1 MKRLRS
7 SEDLHSYGEK
17 NGGDKNGV
25 KDSSNLNRSFS
36 STGQRSFYYKQENV
50 RKSLI
55 SSSSSSRYERD
66 RTVEEDREGSR
77 LVRKRSEH
85 DFDGFD
91 RRKGFDRDRY
101 SRDGGYSGGAD
112 RNIGGADR
120 NCGGAERNSGGA
132 DRNFGGAERNSG
144 GGDRNLIHRS
154 ESFCGGSRR
163 EFPKGFRSERDRS
176 RREGSVSSWRRGL
189 KDFDESSRG
198 SGGGSRVEERVVR
211 SPKGFSR
218 DVKSPSWSKD
228 SESEQSKKR
237 NSESPRVFREVKSKS
252 KSPSVSKD
260 SESEQSKS
268 VSGVEVK
275 KSEEMLQQVQS
286 GSGSEMEEGEL
297 EPEPVRETE
306 LKPAPKDEAAGSEI
320 QQTSEDKQAQ
330 KKKNECH
337 SGDADVVMEEKQ
349 TLSSKEEAKCTQD
362 IDSEVKVAGKEVCE
376 LPKTQDDP
384 TNEISVAESE
394 IGTTSNVDDKKN
406 VCLNGDDTRCKEEM
420 EKGTDKG
427 KAMLNEEER
436 EEDNGVGGNKPESI
450 EGSTENDV
458 ADEVK
463 GETMESV
470 SVINNVKDKGKSIS
484 VTPDVAHSSKDGLW
498 IDRGSNDLATC
509 PVDDME
515 GPSRRGFEL
524 FSTSPVRKAE
534 KSDSL
539 VLKKEND
546 DSLAMGQLD
555 LSLSLPNVL
564 LPIGAQE
571 TATQAP
577 GSPSQ
582 ARSVQS
588 LSNTFC
594 TNSDGFTASMSFSG
608 SQSLYHNPSCSLTK
622 NSVDY
627 EQSVGKSVG
636 SRPLFQG
643 FDWQALSQQ
652 GDPKQ
657 KEVPSS
663 QRTSMNGNGSLYQ
676 PQASWGVL
684 DTQALKGQH
693 SRALEGSSKMGSG
706 LEKQLSFHKQ
716 ISGQSRRH
724 DDVRS
729 PTQSVGSHD
738 NGSNYSFEKKR
749 ERSSGGLHRTTSQ
762 KGQEQLLM
770 GGLDFVK
777 TIIAR
782 IISESVPVMSRKFHE
797 MSGQYMTH
805 MKEGIRELMLNADSH
820 GQILAFQK
828 ILQNRSDITLDV
840 LVKCHRV
847 QLEILVAIKTGL
859 AHYLHLGDNISSNDL
874 AQVFLNLKCR
884 NVSCRSQLPVD
895 ECDCKLCVQKNGFCR
910 ECMCLVC
917 SKFDNASNTVSWV
930 GCDVCLHWCHTD
942 CGLRESYIRNGNSTT
957 GTKGTTEMQ
966 FHCIACDHPSEMFG
980 FVKEVFQNFAKEWS
994 AEYLYK
1000 ELEYVKRIFSASKD
1014 IRGRQLHEIAD
1025 QMLPRLTIK
1034 SNLPEVLRR
1043 IMSFLSDCDSSKL
1056 AMTTNFS
1063 GKEQGKENSVV
1074 AGPSQEAAW
1083 LKSIY
1088 SDKAPLLER
1097 PASILPRFDQ
1107 NDKRTMVQELQL
1119 SSVQKDFG
1127 FDELDSII
1135 KIKHAEAKMF
1145 QTRADDARREAEGL
1159 KRIAL
1164 AKNEKIEEEYVNR
1177 ITKLRFTETDEM
1189 RKRKLEELHGLERAH
1204 REYLNMKMRMESEIK
1219 DLLSK
1224 MEATK
1229 MNLAM

>member
-7 SEDLHSYGEK
+7 SEDLHSYNNG
-17 NGGDKNGV
+17 GGDKNGDKNGDKIGDKNGDKNGF
-25 KDSSNLNRSFS
+25 KDSNLSRSFS

-50 RKSLI
+50 RKGLV
-55 SSSSSSRYERD
+55 SSSSSRYERD

-77 LVRKRSEH
+77 IVRKRSDH

-91 RRKGFDRDRY
+91 RRKGFDRY
-101 SRDGGYSGGAD
+101 SRDGGGYSGG
-112 RNIGGADR
+112 GG
-120 NCGGAERNSGGA
+120 S
-132 DRNFGGAERNSG
+132 
-144 GGDRNLIHRS
+144 GDRNSIHRS
-154 ESFCGGSRR
+154 ESFSGPRR

-198 SGGGSRVEERVVR
+198 SGSRVEERVVR
-211 SPKGFSR
+211 SPKGGFSKE
-218 DVKSPSWSKD
+218 VKSPSWSKD

-237 NSESPRVFREVKSKS
+237 SSSSPRVFRDAKSVS
-252 KSPSVSKD
+252 KSPSGSKD
-260 SESEQSKS
+260 SESAQSKS
-268 VSGVEVK
+268 VSVEVK
-275 KSEEMLQQVQS
+275 KTEELSQQVQN

-297 EPEPVRETE
+297 EPEPVPNSE
-306 LKPAPKDEAAGSEI
+306 PKSAAKDVAAGSEI
-320 QQTSEDKQAQ
+320 QQTSEDKQVH
-330 KKKNECH
+330 KPNE
-337 SGDADVVMEEKQ
+337 GRLTDADVVMEEKQ
-349 TLSSKEEAKCTQD
+349 MLASEKKAEAEANTMED
-362 IDSEVKVAGKEVCE
+362 VDSEVKDAEKEVHE
-376 LPKTQDDP
+376 LPKTQDVSIKETP
-384 TNEISVAESE
+384 FTETVIGSV
-394 IGTTSNVDDKKN
+394 DKDNDKDAS
-406 VCLNGDDTRCKEEM
+406 LNGDDTLKKETKKKTNKEN
-420 EKGTDKG
+420 
-427 KAMLNEEER
+427 ALLNEEER
-436 EEDNGVGGNKPESI
+436 EVDKGVCSGDKSEINA
-450 EGSTENDV
+450 EGSTENAV
-458 ADEVK
+458 AEVK
-463 GETMESV
+463 RETIMESV
-470 SVINNVKDKGKSIS
+470 TNNTKDKGKSVS
-484 VTPDVAHSSKDGLW
+484 VTPDVAHSSQDSLW
-498 IDRGSNDLATC
+498 IDRGSKDLTTC

-515 GPSRRGFEL
+515 GPSTRGFEL
-524 FSTSPVRKAE
+524 FSRSPVRKVE
-534 KSDSL
+534 KSCRS
-539 VLKKEND
+539 VLKEEND
-546 DSLAMGQLD
+546 DTLASGQLD
-555 LSLSLPNVL
+555 LTLSLPNVL

-571 TATQAP
+571 TTTQAP

-608 SQSLYHNPSCSLTK
+608 SQSLYHNPSCSLTR

-643 FDWQALSQQ
+643 FDWQALSQ
-652 GDPKQ
+652 GDPKP
-657 KEVPSS
+657 KEIPSG

-676 PQASWGVL
+676 PQASWGIL
-684 DTQALKGQH
+684 DTQALKGQ

-706 LEKQLSFHKQ
+706 LERQLSFHKQ
-716 ISGQSRRH
+716 LSGQSRRH

-749 ERSSGGLHRTTSQ
+749 EVKERSSGSLHRTTSQ
-762 KGQEQLLM
+762 KGQEQFQM

-782 IISESVPVMSRKFHE
+782 IVSEPVLPMSRKFHE
-797 MSGQYMTH
+797 MNAQYIARL
-805 MKEGIRELMLNADSH
+805 KEGIRELMLNSDNQ

-828 ILQNRSDITLDV
+828 VLMNRSDIVLDV

-847 QLEILVAIKTGL
+847 QLEILVALKTGL
-859 AHYLHLGDNISSNDL
+859 THYLHLDDNISSSDL
-874 AQVFLNLKCR
+874 AQVFLSLRCR
-884 NVSCRSQLPVD
+884 NVTCRSQLPVD
-895 ECDCKLCVQKNGFCR
+895 ECDCKVCAQKNGFCR

-917 SKFDNASNTVSWV
+917 SKFDNASNTCSWV

-942 CGLRESYIRNGNSTT
+942 CGLRESYIRNGLTT
-957 GTKGTTEMQ
+957 GIKGTTEMQ

-980 FVKEVFQNFAKEWS
+980 FVKEVFQSFAKEWS
-994 AEYLYK
+994 AESLHK

-1025 QMLPRLTIK
+1025 QMLPRLTK
-1034 SNLPEVLRR
+1034 SNLPEVLRH

-1056 AMTTNFS
+1056 AMPTNFS
-1063 GKEQGKENSVV
+1063 GKEQVKENNGV

-1088 SDKAPLLER
+1088 SEKPPLLLER
-1097 PASILPRFDQ
+1097 PPNILPRFDQ
-1107 NDKRTMVQELQL
+1107 NDKRTLVQEMQL
-1119 SSVQKDFG
+1119 SSVQKDFC
-1127 FDELDSII
+1127 FDELESVV

-1145 QTRADDARREAEGL
+1145 QSRADDARREAEGL
-1159 KRIAL
+1159 RRIAL
-1164 AKNEKIEEEYVNR
+1164 AKNEKIEEEYTSR
-1177 ITKLRFTETDEM
+1177 LAKLRFSETDEL
-1189 RKRKLEELHGLERAH
+1189 RKQKIEELQALERAH
-1204 REYLNMKMRMESEIK
+1204 LEYLNMKRRMESEIK